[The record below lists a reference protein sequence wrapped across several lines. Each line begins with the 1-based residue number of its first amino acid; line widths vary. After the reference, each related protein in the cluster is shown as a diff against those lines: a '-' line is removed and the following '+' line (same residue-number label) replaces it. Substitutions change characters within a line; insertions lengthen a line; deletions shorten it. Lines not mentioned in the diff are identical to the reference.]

1 MGGRGKRGLVSKA
14 AIRIGAAALT
24 ALVAIPLASAPA
36 RAEEGHAITV
46 FVARKIITMDPGWPL
61 ATAVAVQDGRV
72 LSVGSLADLEPW
84 LAHFPH
90 TLDRT
95 FANKILLPGFIEP
108 HGHPVLGGTSLTRP
122 LLTYLPTPNPYGP
135 AFPGVK
141 TKLAAFA
148 KLREYVANAKSPDET
163 VLSWGYD
170 IIAMGGKHLTKTEL
184 DEISTTQPILVWDAS
199 EHFVYANS
207 AALRKY
213 AVTRA
218 DTRTNGVMAGPDGEP
233 NGQFLG
239 TTAAHRILEKPL
251 VELFQPEVALRNVR
265 YLMDLSRQHGI
276 TTTSDL
282 AFGAVNLPLE
292 QVLFDTYFEDPKSP
306 LRCVVVTD
314 ATSITAKKGEQ
325 AIAFVKGLQAGS
337 TDKLIFNGVK
347 FFADDSFLSLGMVME
362 DPGFTDG
369 RKGIFITPPNR
380 MVELWR
386 PWWEAG
392 FQIHVHSN
400 GNGGN
405 QATIDALASLMRLEP
420 RADHRFTL
428 EHYGM
433 STAEMARRLARLG
446 GLASVNPYYLY
457 ARSEL
462 NAPYVGSDRAYTAA
476 RLRTLVDAGV
486 PTSLHTDTP
495 VAPPFPLEEVWIAVN
510 RFGLSGKV
518 RGPDERVSVDQAL
531 RMVTTDAAFTLGV
544 EDRVGS
550 IAPGKQADFA
560 VLEQD
565 PYAVAKEQIR
575 NIKVWGTVFGGR
587 IFPASEI
594 RPQ

>member
-1 MGGRGKRGLVSKA
+1 MSNARQRSGAVVLAATLV
-14 AIRIGAAALT
+14 IL
-24 ALVAIPLASAPA
+24 LASVAFA
-36 RAEEGHAITV
+36 AEESRKLTV
-46 FVARKIITMDPGWPL
+46 FVAKKIVTMDPGWPA
-61 ATAVAVQDGRV
+61 ATAVAVENGRIV
-72 LSVGSLADLEPW
+72 SLGSLADLKPW
-84 LAHFPH
+84 LDAAPH
-90 TLDRT
+90 TIDKT
-95 FANKILLPGFIEP
+95 FADKVLLPGFIEP

-141 TKLAAFA
+141 TREQAFA
-148 KLREYVANAKSPDET
+148 KLKEYAAQAGASDET
-163 VLSWGYD
+163 LLTWGYD
-170 IIAMGGKHLTKTEL
+170 VIAMGGQHLTKAEL
-184 DEISTTQPILVWDAS
+184 DAVSANRPILVWDAS

-207 AALRKY
+207 AALTKY

-218 DTRTNGVMAGPDGEP
+218 DTRINGIVAGADGEP

-239 TTAAHRILEKPL
+239 TTAAGRILAQPL
-251 VELFQPEVALRNVR
+251 LELFQPEVALRNVR
-265 YLMDLSRQHGI
+265 FLMDLSRQHGI

-292 QVLFDTYFEDPKSP
+292 QVLFDTYFEDPRSP
-306 LRCVVVTD
+306 MRCVVVTD
-314 ATSITAKKGEQ
+314 AASVTAKKGEQ
-325 AIAFVKGLQAGS
+325 AIGFVKGLMASS

-362 DPGFTDG
+362 NPGYTDG
-369 RKGIFITPPNR
+369 RKGIFITPPDR
-380 MVELWR
+380 MVERWR

-405 QATIDALASLMRLEP
+405 QATIDALEGLMRLDP

-433 STAEMARRLARLG
+433 STPEMARRLARLG
-446 GLASVNPYYLY
+446 GLASVNPYYVY

-462 NAPYVGSDRAYTAA
+462 TAPFVGSERAYTAA

-486 PTSLHTDTP
+486 PTSLHADSP

-510 RFGLSGKV
+510 RLGLSGKL
-518 RGPDERVSVDQAL
+518 RGPEERISVDQAL
-531 RMVTTDAAFTLGV
+531 RMVTIDAAFTLGV
-544 EDRVGS
+544 EDKLGS
-550 IAPGKQADFA
+550 IAPGKYADFA

-565 PYAVAKEQIR
+565 PYAVSKEQIR
-575 NIKVWGTVFGGR
+575 NVKVWGTVVGGKV
-587 IFPASEI
+587 FPASEI
-594 RPQ
+594 RQQ

>member
-1 MGGRGKRGLVSKA
+1 M
-14 AIRIGAAALT
+14 LT
-24 ALVAIPLASAPA
+24 
-36 RAEEGHAITV
+36 
-46 FVARKIITMDPGWPL
+46 
-61 ATAVAVQDGRV
+61 
-72 LSVGSLADLEPW
+72 
-84 LAHFPH
+84 
-90 TLDRT
+90 
-95 FANKILLPGFIEP
+95 
-108 HGHPVLGGTSLTRP
+108 
-122 LLTYLPTPNPYGP
+122 
-135 AFPGVK
+135 
-141 TKLAAFA
+141 
-148 KLREYVANAKSPDET
+148 
-163 VLSWGYD
+163 WGYD
-170 IIAMGGKHLTKTEL
+170 IIAMGGQHLTKNEL
-184 DEISTTQPILVWDAS
+184 DEISATQPILVWDAS

-207 AALRKY
+207 AALEKY
-213 AVTRA
+213 EVTRD

-239 TTAAHRILEKPL
+239 TTAAQRILAEPL
-251 VELFQPEVALRNVR
+251 LELFQPEVALRNVR
-265 YLMDLSRQHGI
+265 FLMDLSRQHGI

-292 QVLFDTYFEDPKSP
+292 QVLFDTYFGDPASP
-306 LRCVVVTD
+306 MRCVVVTD
-314 ATSITAKKGEQ
+314 AMSLTAKKGDR
-325 AIAFVKGLQAGS
+325 AIAFVKSLMSGS

-347 FFADDSFLSLGMVME
+347 VFADDSFLSLGMVME
-362 DPGFTDG
+362 NPGYTDG
-369 RKGIFITPPNR
+369 RKGIFIVPPDQ
-380 MVELWR
+380 MVERWR

-405 QATIDALASLMRLEP
+405 HATIDALERLMRLEP

-433 STAEMARRLARLG
+433 STPEMARRLARLG
-446 GLASVNPYYLY
+446 GVASVNPYYLY

-495 VAPPFPLEEVWIAVN
+495 VAPPDPLEEVWIAVN

-518 RGPDERVSVDQAL
+518 RGPDERIRVDQAL
-531 RMVTTDAAFTLGV
+531 RMITFDAAFTLGV
-544 EDRVGS
+544 EDEVGS
-550 IAPGKQADFA
+550 IAPGKYADFA

-565 PYAVAKEQIR
+565 PYAVPKQKIR
-575 NIKVWGTVFGGR
+575 NIKVWGTVVGGR
-587 IFPASEI
+587 VFPASEI

>member
-1 MGGRGKRGLVSKA
+1 MR
-14 AIRIGAAALT
+14 AAAL
-24 ALVAIPLASAPA
+24 AVFVASQLISGPAPA
-36 RAEEGHAITV
+36 DESHPITV

-72 LSVGSLADLEPW
+72 LSVGSLTDLEPW
-84 LAHFPH
+84 LARFPH

-95 FANKILLPGFIEP
+95 FASKVLLPGFVEP

-141 TKLAAFA
+141 SKPAAWA
-148 KLREYVANAKSPDET
+148 KLREYVANAKSSDET
-163 VLSWGYD
+163 VLTWGYD
-170 IIAMGGKHLTKTEL
+170 VIAMGGQHLTKGEL
-184 DEISTTQPILVWDAS
+184 DEISTTQPLLVWDAS

-218 DTRTNGVMAGPDGEP
+218 DTRINGVMAGPDGEP

-239 TTAAHRILEKPL
+239 TTAAHRVLEKPL
-251 VELFQPEVALRNVR
+251 LELFQPEVALRNVR

-306 LRCVVVTD
+306 MRCVVVTD
-314 ATSITAKKGEQ
+314 ATSIAAKKGEQ

-362 DPGFTDG
+362 HPGYTDG

-433 STAEMARRLARLG
+433 STPEMARRLARLG

-457 ARSEL
+457 ARSEF

-476 RLRTLVDAGV
+476 RLRTLVAAGV

-544 EDRVGS
+544 EDRIGS
-550 IAPGKQADFA
+550 IAAGKQADFA

-565 PYAVAKEQIR
+565 PYAVAREKIR
-575 NIKVWGTVFGGR
+575 DIKVWGTVVGGR
-587 IFPASEI
+587 VFPASEI
-594 RPQ
+594 RPR

>member
-1 MGGRGKRGLVSKA
+1 MSNA
-14 AIRIGAAALT
+14 ALRIGKVAFAAMVALQLIPGL
-24 ALVAIPLASAPA
+24 AVAQEDPS
-36 RAEEGHAITV
+36 ITV
-46 FVARKIITMDPGWPL
+46 FVAKKIITMDPSWPV
-61 ATAVAVQDGRV
+61 ATAVAVRDGRV
-72 LSVGSLADLEPW
+72 LSVGSLAELKPW
-84 LAHFPH
+84 LDKAPH

-95 FANKILLPGFIEP
+95 FADKILFPGFIEP
-108 HGHPVLGGTSLTRP
+108 HGHPVLGGTALTRP

-141 TKLAAFA
+141 TREQAWT
-148 KLREYVANAKSPDET
+148 KLREYVGKAQSGDET
-163 VLSWGYD
+163 VLTWGYD
-170 IIAMGGKHLTKTEL
+170 VIAMGGKHLTKNEL

-207 AALRKY
+207 AALEKY
-213 AVTRA
+213 KVTRD
-218 DTRTNGVMAGPDGEP
+218 DTKTNGIVAGPDGEP

-239 TTAAHRILEKPL
+239 TTAAQRILAEPL
-251 VELFQPEVALRNVR
+251 LELFQPEVALRNVR
-265 YLMDLSRQHGI
+265 FLMDLSRQHGI

-292 QVLFDTYFEDPKSP
+292 QVLFDTYFEDPTSP
-306 LRCVVVTD
+306 MRCVVVAD
-314 ATSITAKKGEQ
+314 ATSLTAAKGDQ
-325 AIAFVKGLQAGS
+325 ARAFAKNLAARS
-337 TDKLIFNGVK
+337 TNKLIFNGVK

-362 DPGFTDG
+362 NPGYTDG
-369 RKGIFITPPNR
+369 RKGIFITPPDK

-405 QATIDALASLMRLEP
+405 QATLDALERLMRLEP

-428 EHYGM
+428 QHYGM
-433 STAEMARRLARLG
+433 STPEMARRLARLG

-457 ARSEL
+457 ARSEF

-476 RLRTLVDAGV
+476 RLRTLVAAGV

-495 VAPPFPLEEVWIAVN
+495 VAPPDPLEEVWIAVN
-510 RFGLSGKV
+510 RFGLSGKL
-518 RGPDERVSVDQAL
+518 RGPEERISVDQAL
-531 RMVTTDAAFTLGV
+531 RMVTLDAAFTLGV
-544 EDRVGS
+544 EDKLGS
-550 IAPGKQADFA
+550 IAPGKFADFA

-565 PYAVAKEQIR
+565 PYGVPKERIR
-575 NIKVWGTVFGGR
+575 NIKIWGTVVGGKV
-587 IFPASEI
+587 FPASEI
-594 RPQ
+594 RPPRE